1 MIDDEVEIAYWNMEH
16 YNYWI
21 TLYNDKGMYYSTK
34 NLWYDLNEIE
44 KMGESDDCT
53 IVFSDQV
60 VQLTIYRLISPGF
73 VLMLKTI
80 CLVSSGIIFLF
91 MFLVFF

>member
-1 MIDDEVEIAYWNMEH
+1 
-16 YNYWI
+16 
-21 TLYNDKGMYYSTK
+21 
-34 NLWYDLNEIE
+34 
-44 KMGESDDCT
+44 MGESDDYT

>member
-34 NLWYDLNEIE
+34 NLWYDLNEIRQDWGKRE
-44 KMGESDDCT
+44 MLVDEVE
-53 IVFSDQV
+53 IVNYIQSSNIF
-60 VQLTIYRLISPGF
+60 F
-73 VLMLKTI
+73 
-80 CLVSSGIIFLF
+80 CLVFLQ
-91 MFLVFF
+91 LCH